1 MVHADIENVTAVNFS
16 ISCKVEEHEL
26 LVNAEVRLFREPL
39 SREEIEKLEARCDL
53 SDIKLELLTKTDD
66 DAATVVEDS
75 IVTIAKENL
84 GESQSIVFKNLARQ
98 YRHWI
103 ERNSTVSLS
112 FGVGGL
118 CRGLNLSE
126 LGFYDNSEALII
138 GYHNKQGR
146 QSRMEKRFA
155 HDLEISSRVRKREIG
170 SGGLSLDYSVSD
182 VSQRQCELYD
192 YNVSLIYTCCQTC
205 IINNNII
212 ACHTGFFCRS
222 KLG

>member
-1 MVHADIENVTAVNFS
+1 MVNADIENVTAINFS
-16 ISCKVEEHEL
+16 ISCKLEEHEL

-39 SREEIEKLEARCDL
+39 SMEEIEVLEAKCDL

-66 DAATVVEDS
+66 DAATVVLDS
-75 IVTIAKENL
+75 IVTMSKENL
-84 GESQSIVFKNLARQ
+84 GDSQSIVFKNLTGR

-103 ERNSTVSLS
+103 RRNSTVSLS

-118 CRGLNLSE
+118 CRGVNLSE

-138 GYHNKQGR
+138 GYHNKQGH
-146 QSRMEKRFA
+146 QSRLEKRFA
-155 HDLEISSRVRKREIG
+155 HDLEINSRVRKREIG
-170 SGGLSLDYSVSD
+170 SGGLSLDYNNVD

-192 YNVSLIYTCCQTC
+192 YNVSLIIYTCCQTW
-205 IINNNII
+205 IIII
-212 ACHTGFFCRS
+212 VLYTGFFCRS